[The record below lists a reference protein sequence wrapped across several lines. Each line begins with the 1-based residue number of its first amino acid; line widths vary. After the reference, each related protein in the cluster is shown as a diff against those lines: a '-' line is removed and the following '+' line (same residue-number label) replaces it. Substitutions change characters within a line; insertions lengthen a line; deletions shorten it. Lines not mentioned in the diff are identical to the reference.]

1 MAKEVYTFTIGIEPS
16 GESFI
21 DYPISKSEKKLIKK
35 AVDEMI
41 DFDDCEEL
49 SELYQKVMDAAK
61 EKLQEDIELTE
72 DGVEVDT
79 LDYWIEFG
87 DEIEEDD

>member
-1 MAKEVYTFTIGIEPS
+1 MAKETYTFTIDIEPS
-16 GESFI
+16 GESYI
-21 DYPISKSEKKLIKK
+21 DYPISKSEKKLIKE
-35 AVDEMI
+35 AMEEMI
-41 DFDDCEEL
+41 DFSDCEEL

-72 DGVEVDT
+72 DVIDVDN